1 MLQRLQLP
9 AGLDGNVWRY
19 ANLAAANR
27 RHRHAELELNLVTRG
42 RGTYLLGASRYEIH
56 RGDLLLLFPAQEHV
70 LIEQSADFEMW
81 IAVFRRRAVKRCAV
95 DRGTR
100 PLLQRQFSGDTC
112 RRLMHQDLARIEE
125 LFTEISAACEEPG
138 LLNAGLSYALL
149 HAWKCFER
157 AAAVEVHTIHPAVER
172 AARIIRSGG
181 DGCSLTELARQAGI
195 SASRLSRLF
204 PQQTGATIVE
214 FRNRQRL
221 ERFHEAYERD
231 PHRNLLN
238 AALEAG
244 FGSYAQFHRVFR
256 ELVGCSPRAYGQ
268 RRKLEAELRP

>member
-9 AGLDGNVWRY
+9 TGLDGNVWRY

-42 RGTYLLGASRYEIH
+42 RGTYLLGANRYEIH
-56 RGDLLLLFPAQEHV
+56 RGDLLWLFPAQEHV

-112 RRLMHQDLARIEE
+112 RRLMQQDLARIEE
-125 LFTEISAACEEPG
+125 LFTELSAACGEPG
-138 LLNAGLSYALL
+138 LLNAGLGYTLL

-157 AAAVEVHTIHPAVER
+157 
-172 AARIIRSGG
+172 
-181 DGCSLTELARQAGI
+181 
-195 SASRLSRLF
+195 
-204 PQQTGATIVE
+204 
-214 FRNRQRL
+214 
-221 ERFHEAYERD
+221 
-231 PHRNLLN
+231 
-238 AALEAG
+238 
-244 FGSYAQFHRVFR
+244 
-256 ELVGCSPRAYGQ
+256 
-268 RRKLEAELRP
+268 